1 MSQRQQLERIFE
13 IDRRIRAGLHPNAH
27 QLAQSLEVTS
37 RVIYKDREFMV
48 DRLGAPIVFDR
59 DNGGWAYSDRTWL
72 LPTSIVTEGELLAF
86 FLGVELAQRY
96 LGTAFGEALGSATSK
111 IARSLKGN
119 VVVDLEALR
128 AHYTFAPPAAAAVK
142 LETLLGLHAAI
153 DERRSVAMGYFTASR
168 RKHTQRVV
176 DPYHLFNAKGEWYL
190 IGRDHLHR
198 GIRQFHVARIE
209 SWQVLDRWFRCDPT
223 FSIDVWLRKAFQMQT
238 GESPATVR
246 IRFDENQAPYI
257 RERRW
262 HDTQTIE
269 DLPDGGLILQ
279 FTTAALDEVRR
290 WVLQYAE
297 HAEVLEPEEL
307 REAVAKAVKGME
319 EVYGHGADQPR
330 GVER

>member
-1 MSQRQQLERIFE
+1 MSQRQQLERILE
-13 IDRRIRAGLHPNAH
+13 IDRCIRAGLHPNAR

-59 DNGGWAYSDRTWL
+59 DRGGWAYSDRTWL
-72 LPTSIVTEGELLAF
+72 LPISIVTEGELLAF
-86 FLGVELAQRY
+86 FLSVELAQRY
-96 LGTAFGEALGSATSK
+96 VGTAFGDALGSAIRK
-111 IARSLKGN
+111 IARGLKGPAF
-119 VVVDLEALR
+119 VDIEALR

-142 LETLLGLHAAI
+142 PEILMALHRAI
-153 DERRSVAMGYFTASR
+153 EDRRSVKITYFTASR
-168 RKHTQRVV
+168 RKHTERIV

-198 GIRQFHVARIE
+198 GIRQFHAGRVE
-209 SWQVLDRWFRCDPT
+209 SWQVLDRWFLRDPT

-262 HDTQTIE
+262 HDTQRIE

-279 FTTAALDEVRR
+279 FTTAALDEVKR
-290 WVLQYAE
+290 WVLQYGQ
-297 HAEVLEPEEL
+297 HAEVLEPDEL
-307 REAVAKAVKGME
+307 REAVKEAVKGMG
-319 EVYGHGADQPR
+319 EVYARGPHGS
-330 GVER
+330 

>member
-1 MSQRQQLERIFE
+1 MLMSQRQQLERILE
-13 IDRRIRAGLHPNAH
+13 IDRRVRAGLHPNAR
-27 QLAQSLEVTS
+27 QLAQALEVTS

-59 DNGGWAYSDRTWL
+59 DRGGWVYSDRTWV

-96 LGTAFGEALGSATSK
+96 LGTSFGEALASAIAK
-111 IARSLKGN
+111 VARSLKGP

-142 LETLLGLHAAI
+142 PETLLALHQAI
-153 DERRSVAMGYFTASR
+153 AERRSVKMTYFTASR
-168 RKHTQRVV
+168 RKHTERMV

-190 IGRDHLHR
+190 IGRDRLHR
-198 GIRQFHVARIE
+198 GVRQFHVGRIE
-209 SWQVLDRWFRCDPT
+209 SWQVLDRRFLRDPQ
-223 FSIDVWLRKAFQMQT
+223 FSIEAWLRSAFQMQAGARAT
-238 GESPATVR
+238 TVR

-262 HDTQTIE
+262 HDTQKIE

-279 FTTAALDEVRR
+279 FTTAALDEVKR
-290 WVLQYAE
+290 WVLQYGE

-307 REAVAKAVKGME
+307 REMVKRAVTRMG
-319 EVYGHGADQPR
+319 EVYRRVAD
-330 GVER
+330 ES